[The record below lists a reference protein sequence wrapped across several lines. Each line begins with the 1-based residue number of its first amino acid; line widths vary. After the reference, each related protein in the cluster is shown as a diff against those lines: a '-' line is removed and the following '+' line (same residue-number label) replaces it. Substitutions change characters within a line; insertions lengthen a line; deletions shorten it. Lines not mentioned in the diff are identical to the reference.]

1 MHTVSCR
8 VFNVRALSKRNDGW
22 LADTEVHHSARRV
35 HGHVPLVIVV
45 DLYPCFQLSPWM
57 SCFGMN
63 KGASLRGF
71 FKLNSIFG
79 TQSVNDRAVIIGMG
93 YVSY

>member
-1 MHTVSCR
+1 
-8 VFNVRALSKRNDGW
+8 
-22 LADTEVHHSARRV
+22 
-35 HGHVPLVIVV
+35 
-45 DLYPCFQLSPWM
+45 M

-79 TQSVNDRAVIIGMG
+79 NQSVNDRAVIIGMG